1 MRVTLNITQV
11 KRKSL
16 VTVVVIV
23 SRFKSKFLG
32 FLKLYFIRFFLRR
45 LFKKIRKMY
54 SRGRIKKIVSNYMT
68 NISSYKRLQRSL
80 RI

>member
-23 SRFKSKFLG
+23 SRFKSEFHKFLN
-32 FLKLYFIRFFLRR
+32 LYFIKVFFFEGCLRKLEKYIHR
-45 LFKKIRKMY
+45 DKKLF
-54 SRGRIKKIVSNYMT
+54 
-68 NISSYKRLQRSL
+68 
-80 RI
+80 

>member
-23 SRFKSKFLG
+23 SRFKSKFRE
-32 FLKLYFIRFFLRR
+32 FLKLYFIRFFLGR

-54 SRGRIKKIVSNYMT
+54 SRG
-68 NISSYKRLQRSL
+68 
-80 RI
+80 